1 MPESLD
7 DCFNVSEI
15 PCTFVKKKNYN
26 NNKDMEL
33 NRCGIVQWKECNK
46 IINLWLDVLTHEAFL
61 DLFPKGVP
69 IRHLLFGSD
78 TPGWETGREVG
89 AQPSAEFSYL
99 REWDKCTQ
107 RSEKLGRLPGGG
119 IGQTLW
125 P

>member
-78 TPGWETGREVG
+78 TPGWETGRE
-89 AQPSAEFSYL
+89 
-99 REWDKCTQ
+99 
-107 RSEKLGRLPGGG
+107 GRGPALCRVL
-119 IGQTLW
+119 ILERMGQMYTAL
-125 P
+125 